1 MKTRDNPNG
10 VDEATLEKTPAA
22 LSMDRAHVIAAAA
35 PAFFGEPGNTVSPEM
50 AEWWTR
56 MMVDE
61 CSLKVMIDLQRM
73 FTRTD
78 FRPELR
84 AMTLPTLL
92 IHGDRDASTPIELTG
107 RRTAQLIPRCQ
118 LKVYENA
125 AHGLPI
131 THKDRLNA
139 DLLAFAEG

>member
-1 MKTRDNPNG
+1 MSRETSGKRHRQSSRPRSS
-10 VDEATLEKTPAA
+10 A
-22 LSMDRAHVIAAAA
+22 S
-35 PAFFGEPGNTVSPEM
+35 PGNMVSPEM
-50 AEWWTR
+50 AGWSTR
-56 MMVDE
+56 MMVDR

-92 IHGDRDASTPIELTG
+92 IHGDHDASTPTELTG